1 MAGLQHRSCRGVL
14 AMTDDDAA
22 NLAVAIASRLINP
35 RLMVVARV
43 ASPAVERNMMSFGT
57 HYVVNH
63 FEKFRRLSGAGD
75 QVAELVPPGRS
86 ADRPAG
92 PGGSRTPRSTR
103 RRLGGLWLSVAS
115 GRRWCAISNGTACA

>member
-1 MAGLQHRSCRGVL
+1 VL
-14 AMTDDDAA
+14 AITDDDAA

-63 FEKFRRLSGAGD
+63 FERSPTIWRRRFIRRTGSAWSICSPVCRARKF
-75 QVAELVPPGRS
+75 PS
-86 ADRPAG
+86 ATIHRPATG
-92 PGGSRTPRSTR
+92 WSVAT
-103 RRLGGLWLSVAS
+103 VAS
-115 GRRWCAISNGTACA
+115 GRRWCAISNGTA